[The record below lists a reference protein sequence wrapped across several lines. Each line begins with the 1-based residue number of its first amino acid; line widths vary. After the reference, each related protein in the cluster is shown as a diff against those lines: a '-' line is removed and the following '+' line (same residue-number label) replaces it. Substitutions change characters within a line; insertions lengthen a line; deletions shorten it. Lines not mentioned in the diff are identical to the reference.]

1 MIMFNQIEMRI
12 DIFMAISAMFL
23 GSVSTASAQ
32 ATGWVYVAKTV
43 TGSKW
48 YYNSDTIYRAANET
62 TVWQKIDH
70 SQDRKYKER
79 ETLLLTRYDC
89 LAKTSSYITFT
100 NIYPN
105 GINEK
110 YDFSASE
117 QKAAK
122 ILPGSILEAV
132 FEKVCHLAMP

>member
-1 MIMFNQIEMRI
+1 MRI
-12 DIFMAISAMFL
+12 DILIAISAMFF

-89 LAKTSSYITFT
+89 LAKTSSNITFT

-122 ILPGSILEAV
+122 ILPGSILGAV
-132 FEKVCHLAMP
+132 LEKVCHLAMP

>member
-1 MIMFNQIEMRI
+1 MFNQIEMRI
-12 DIFMAISAMFL
+12 DIFIAISAMFF

-32 ATGWVYVAKTV
+32 ATGWVYVAKTA

-48 YYNSDTIYRAANET
+48 YYNSDTMYRAANEI

-79 ETLLLTRYDC
+79 ETLLFTRYDC
-89 LAKTSSYITFT
+89 LAKTSSNITFT

-117 QKAAK
+117 QKVAK
-122 ILPGSILEAV
+122 ISPGSILEAV

>member
-89 LAKTSSYITFT
+89 LAKTSSNITFT